1 MSLQKKLVMAFVG
14 LIILPLLVLGTIS
27 YEYISN
33 RTALGYSEA
42 TELTLRALLLSVDQV
57 FNDMNNVTDS
67 TIASRAIQEALNN
80 LQSTELDQ
88 INYLELNAIQRNFR
102 ELLVNHPSVS
112 YAFMY
117 TLQQQNVHKLFSKA
131 SFTPLT
137 FEQFIELPIYQEV
150 IKRDGLP
157 LWIGP
162 YEHTELTG
170 NDQVFTLARVVKDI
184 DTLDNKGILLVQ
196 IRNSDLEAIFR
207 YFRYKQ
213 EFTKYIIVNAD
224 GLIMYDSNGLLEQRQ
239 LGDLMSE
246 LKVNTGERNASQRT
260 DFQGVDSI
268 VSVTAFDNYEGWR
281 LIAVTPWSVIAG
293 EIRWI
298 AVAVSSLIGL
308 CMLLACVFI
317 IYFARRITMAII
329 DSVKVM
335 REVEL
340 GNLQARVDVRGNDEI
355 GLLTRGTNRL
365 IYRLEQLISELQE
378 QHERKRAAEMTALQA
393 QIKPHFLFNTLE
405 SINILA
411 IQNQGKKVSQMVS
424 KLGNILRIS
433 IQQQEEIT
441 IEQELAHVRSYLD
454 IQKYR
459 FEELFDYEIV
469 VADALKHELT
479 LKLSLQPLV
488 ENCIQHGFEGIEY
501 LGLIRIA
508 VTADEQHIYFRIED
522 NGLGIPQ
529 AQLEKFTYLSEQQ
542 VSFDNSPERGERRGI
557 GVRNVADRI
566 RLRYGKPYGLMICS
580 APYAGTIIQMTIPR
594 RKDGDARETK
604 GDID

>member
-224 GLIMYDSNGLLEQRQ
+224 GLIMYDSNGLLEQ
-239 LGDLMSE
+239 D
-246 LKVNTGERNASQRT
+246 
-260 DFQGVDSI
+260 
-268 VSVTAFDNYEGWR
+268 
-281 LIAVTPWSVIAG
+281 
-293 EIRWI
+293 
-298 AVAVSSLIGL
+298 
-308 CMLLACVFI
+308 
-317 IYFARRITMAII
+317 
-329 DSVKVM
+329 
-335 REVEL
+335 
-340 GNLQARVDVRGNDEI
+340 
-355 GLLTRGTNRL
+355 
-365 IYRLEQLISELQE
+365 
-378 QHERKRAAEMTALQA
+378 RK
-393 QIKPHFLFNTLE
+393 
-405 SINILA
+405 
-411 IQNQGKKVSQMVS
+411 
-424 KLGNILRIS
+424 
-433 IQQQEEIT
+433 
-441 IEQELAHVRSYLD
+441 
-454 IQKYR
+454 
-459 FEELFDYEIV
+459 
-469 VADALKHELT
+469 
-479 LKLSLQPLV
+479 
-488 ENCIQHGFEGIEY
+488 
-501 LGLIRIA
+501 
-508 VTADEQHIYFRIED
+508 
-522 NGLGIPQ
+522 
-529 AQLEKFTYLSEQQ
+529 
-542 VSFDNSPERGERRGI
+542 
-557 GVRNVADRI
+557 
-566 RLRYGKPYGLMICS
+566 
-580 APYAGTIIQMTIPR
+580 
-594 RKDGDARETK
+594 
-604 GDID
+604 